1 MKLDKNTL
9 YLVKT
14 VTDTMGPNGKL
25 TILDYKAE
33 ALTTKDGYNTAYNIP
48 NPTPIF
54 KLLRQASKQQAQTEG
69 DGTTGVISLATEMV
83 KRCHFKDLKELE
95 SVCNDVKDM
104 LDVDKEELDQFN
116 CYSNSNY
123 LSDDP
128 LKVRKTNLFNV
139 SMIVTN
145 GDERVAKPIS
155 EAIFHNGPTGH
166 YIVEETQEPDITY
179 EQITGFYL
187 PIGYGD
193 PFFIN
198 QTNGS
203 VVFDHPEFVIKDQIT
218 MSELAVPASK
228 AAQEHKPL
236 VIIGSIS
243 EDTLNVIKTNQLK
256 GVGNYLW
263 INTAFI
269 PAQHKADIFVDLEK
283 LASTIT
289 KVETRSNN
297 TIFQFK
303 EDKALKSHI
312 KMLKSDAK
320 LNRERIARFES
331 KICKIKV
338 GANSAAELKQIKD
351 SVEDCILSTISA
363 YKNGVVTGAGYA
375 LKKAFREASK
385 NYSFFKKLKYRKIFE
400 TNYNKI
406 GVKYI
411 DPVKVIDSAGV
422 IKSQVTI
429 AFDVA
434 KTILSSE
441 HIVTPKEG
449 K

>member
-9 YLVKT
+9 SLVKT
-14 VTDTMGPNGKL
+14 VVDTMGPNGKL
-25 TILDYKAE
+25 TILNYKAE
-33 ALTTKDGYNTAYNIP
+33 ALATKDGYNTAYSIP
-48 NPTPIF
+48 EPTPIF

-69 DGTTGVISLATEMV
+69 DGTTGVINLATEMV
-83 KRCHFKDLKELE
+83 KRCNFKDLKELE
-95 SVCNDVKDM
+95 SVCNNVKDII
-104 LDVDKEELDQFN
+104 DVDKLELDQFN
-116 CYSNSNY
+116 CFSNSNY

-166 YIVEETQEPDITY
+166 YIVEETQDPDITY
-179 EQITGFYL
+179 EQIVGFYL

-203 VVFDHPEFVIKDQIT
+203 VVFNNPKFVIKDQIT
-218 MSELAVPASK
+218 MSELAVPASQ
-228 AAQEHKPL
+228 AAQENVPL

-243 EDTLNVIKTNQLK
+243 EDTLNVIKTNQMK
-256 GVGNYLW
+256 GVGQYLW
-263 INTAFI
+263 INTAYV

-283 LASTIT
+283 LAPTIT
-289 KVETRSNN
+289 KIETRSNN

-312 KMLKSDAK
+312 KMLKSDSKA
-320 LNRERIARFES
+320 NRERIARFES

-375 LKKAFREASK
+375 LKKAFKEASK
-385 NYSFFKKLKYRKIFE
+385 SYSFFKKLKYKKIFE
-400 TNYNKI
+400 ANYNKI
-406 GVKYI
+406 GIKSI

-422 IKSQVTI
+422 IKSQIDI
-429 AFDVA
+429 AYDVA
-434 KTILSSE
+434 KTILSSN
-441 HIVTPKEG
+441 HVVSPKEA
-449 K
+449 

>member
-9 YLVKT
+9 SLVKT
-14 VTDTMGPNGKL
+14 VVDTMGPNGKL
-25 TILDYKAE
+25 TILNYKAE
-33 ALTTKDGYNTAYNIP
+33 ALATKDGYNTAYSIP
-48 NPTPIF
+48 EPTPIF

-69 DGTTGVISLATEMV
+69 DGTTGVINLATEMV
-83 KRCHFKDLKELE
+83 KRCNFKDLKELE
-95 SVCNDVKDM
+95 SVCNNVKDII
-104 LDVDKEELDQFN
+104 DVDKQELDQFN
-116 CYSNSNY
+116 CFSNSNY

-166 YIVEETQEPDITY
+166 YIVEETQDPDITY
-179 EQITGFYL
+179 EQIVGFYL

-203 VVFDHPEFVIKDQIT
+203 VVFNNPKFVIKDQIT
-218 MSELAVPASK
+218 MSELAVPASQ
-228 AAQEHKPL
+228 AAQENVPL

-243 EDTLNVIKTNQLK
+243 EDTLNVIKTNQMK
-256 GVGNYLW
+256 GVGQYLW
-263 INTAFI
+263 INTAYV

-283 LASTIT
+283 LAPTIT

-312 KMLKSDAK
+312 KMLKSDSKA
-320 LNRERIARFES
+320 NRERIARFES

-375 LKKAFREASK
+375 LKKAFKEACKS
-385 NYSFFKKLKYRKIFE
+385 YSFFKKLKYKKIFE
-400 TNYNKI
+400 ANYNKI

-422 IKSQVTI
+422 IKSQIDI
-429 AFDVA
+429 AYDVA
-434 KTILSSE
+434 KTILSSN
-441 HIVTPKEG
+441 HVVSPKEA
-449 K
+449 